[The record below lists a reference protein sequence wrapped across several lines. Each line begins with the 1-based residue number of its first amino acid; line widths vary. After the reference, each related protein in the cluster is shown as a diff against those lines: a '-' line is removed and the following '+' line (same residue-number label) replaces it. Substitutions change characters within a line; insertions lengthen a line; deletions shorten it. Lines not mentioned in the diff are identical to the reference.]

1 MTNQHIVFNVED
13 MNCDNC
19 KEIIKSALNQLNGI
33 YGVIID
39 LDTKHV
45 AVEYDEERLD
55 ICTLKGTI
63 EDVGYK
69 VR

>member
-1 MTNQHIVFNVED
+1 MKNQHIVFNVED
-13 MNCDNC
+13 MTRENC
-19 KEIIKSALNQLNGI
+19 KQIIKSALTQLNGV
-33 YGVIID
+33 YEVIVD
-39 LDTKHV
+39 LGTKHV

-55 ICTLKGTI
+55 VGTLKGTI